1 MWFRMLVLT
10 MWLGIGV
17 FSLHTV
23 PAIGQ
28 SGELVIETASGHTDE
43 QAMADKVRE
52 LVDRYE
58 LQGWL
63 FTRRMLI
70 DRETRIPHSH
80 PVLTLNTRY
89 IDDDVEVLTNI
100 VHEQLHWFVLE
111 NQGALGAA
119 VADVRQRY
127 PDAPD
132 GPPEGARDQRST
144 YLHLVVCSLEY
155 LALEEKLG
163 RAAARQALLRK
174 PYYTWVFAT
183 VVEDAEPLRTILEKH
198 SIVLP

>member
-1 MWFRMLVLT
+1 MGFRTLVFAV
-10 MWLGIGV
+10 WLGIGV
-17 FSLHTV
+17 FSLHSV

-28 SGELVIETASGHTDE
+28 AGELVIETAAGHADE
-43 QAMADKVRE
+43 KAMADKVRQ
-52 LVDRYE
+52 LIDRYE
-58 LQGWL
+58 LHDWL
-63 FTRRMLI
+63 FTKRMRI

-89 IDDDVEVLTNI
+89 MDDDVEALANI
-100 VHEQLHWFVLE
+100 IHEQLHWFVLE

-119 VADVRQRY
+119 IADMRQQY

-132 GPPEGARDQRST
+132 GPPTGARDLRST
-144 YLHLVVCSLEY
+144 YLHLVVCSLEH
-155 LALEEKLG
+155 LALEEKIG
-163 RAAARQALLRK
+163 RERAREALSAK

-183 VVEDAEPLRTILEKH
+183 VLEDEEALRTILEKH

>member
-1 MWFRMLVLT
+1 MWFRTMFFV

-17 FSLHTV
+17 FSLHSV

-28 SGELVIETASGHTDE
+28 AGDLVIETATGHADE
-43 QAMADKVRE
+43 KAMADKVRQLIE
-52 LVDRYE
+52 RYDLE
-58 LQGWL
+58 DWL
-63 FTRRMLI
+63 FTKRMLI

-89 IDDDVEVLTNI
+89 VDDDVEVLSNI

-119 VADVRQRY
+119 IADMRQEY

-132 GPPEGARDQRST
+132 GPPVGARDLQST

-155 LALEEKLG
+155 LALEEKIG
-163 RAAARQALLRK
+163 RERARRSLSAK

-183 VVEDAEPLRTILEKH
+183 VLEDAEALRTILEKH